1 MKLDINGI
9 KYLGVTDIRT
19 NDEVHGAIVN
29 KSKYLDLYDNLNVG
43 EMTINNIANKNMI
56 VNAIDI
62 DWNGAEI
69 YDSEGNIQVVNST
82 SDLLKI
88 INKLSKNVLN
98 HGYIV
103 DETDYHE
110 KEDHIIEY
118 SYNYLLFTYD
128 ENDSDKELKYIDKVS
143 SNNYTFTVADDITT
157 VCVRLMLISNGKGRI
172 VFPKDAYNSYEIL
185 SYNTMGQTL
194 TFEESNLFYTLKFD
208 NTNIIND
215 SIITV
220 DFRLTKTSILKNK
233 LLKIYKYKNSNSN
246 TTDLYKAITF
256 NIMQNKKYFWYV
268 GTVDPLTIES
278 ITQIVTDSTS
288 PGWRLI
294 GDELPNYNQYNKL
307 WSKDDV
313 INLRSMSY
321 WYLCV
326 PESYI
331 KIHGTFTDQHEHT
344 LMDYDYVTISGVKYY
359 IYKSYRKAKYI
370 GFDIY

>member
-9 KYLGVTDIRT
+9 KYLGVPDIRT

-103 DETDYHE
+103 DETDYHKE
-110 KEDHIIEY
+110 EDHIIEY

>member
-9 KYLGVTDIRT
+9 KYLGVPDIRT

-29 KSKYLDLYDNLNVG
+29 KSKYLDLYENAEIG
-43 EMTINNIANKNMI
+43 EITVNNIANKNMI
-56 VNAIDI
+56 INAIDI

-88 INKLSKNVLN
+88 LNKLSKNVLN

-110 KEDHIIEY
+110 QEDHIVEY

-128 ENDSDKELKYIDKVS
+128 ESDSNKDLRYIDKVS
-143 SNNYTFTVADDITT
+143 SNTYAFTVGDDVTT
-157 VCVRLMLISNGKGRI
+157 ICIRLMLISNGKGRI
-172 VFPKDAYNSYEIL
+172 VFPKDTYNSYEIL
-185 SYNTMGQTL
+185 SYNTMGKTL
-194 TFEESNLFYTLKFD
+194 TFEESSLFYTLKFD

-220 DFRLTKTSILKNK
+220 DFRLTKSNVLKNK

-246 TTDLYKAITF
+246 TTDLYKAISF
-256 NIMQNKKYFWYV
+256 NIMQNKKYFWYI
-268 GTVDPLTIES
+268 GTVDPLTMES
-278 ITQIVTDSTS
+278 ITQVAMDSVS
-288 PGWRLI
+288 AGWRLI
-294 GDELPNYNQYNKL
+294 GDELPVYNQYNKL
-307 WSKDDV
+307 WNKEDT

-326 PESYI
+326 PELYI
-331 KIHGTFTDQHEHT
+331 KIHGVFNDQHDHT
-344 LMDYDYVTISGVKYY
+344 LMDYGSITISGVKYY

-370 GFDIY
+370 GYDIY